1 MKTYA
6 LDAFLTAGAIRR
18 KIILEATLAIQFT
31 LLLDE
36 SDIVQRSA
44 ALRLATNKVIRAPRQ
59 TQSGDKLSP
68 EKWERQINKI
78 ARLLLIRPKLTGF
91 GIRMM
96 CKREFCIQVRQSIRY
111 PFHGAVYSE
120 LQPIRQKLMAMLQ
133 LSPILRDRGF
143 DGSKDQLCCC
153 CCG

>member
-6 LDAFLTAGAIRR
+6 LDAFLAAGAIRR

-68 EKWERQINKI
+68 EK
-78 ARLLLIRPKLTGF
+78 
-91 GIRMM
+91 
-96 CKREFCIQVRQSIRY
+96 
-111 PFHGAVYSE
+111 
-120 LQPIRQKLMAMLQ
+120 
-133 LSPILRDRGF
+133 
-143 DGSKDQLCCC
+143 
-153 CCG
+153 